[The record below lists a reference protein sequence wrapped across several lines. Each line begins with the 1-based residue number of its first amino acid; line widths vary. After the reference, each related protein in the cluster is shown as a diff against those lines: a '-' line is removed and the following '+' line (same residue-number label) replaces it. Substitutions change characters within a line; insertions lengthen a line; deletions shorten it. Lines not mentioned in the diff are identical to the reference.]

1 MVLYHTV
8 MLEFG
13 ALVLWYGRDSS
24 FLDVIFEENNMT
36 THTTT
41 LVLYKLFGE
50 SEYDFSSTLGYT
62 FHDLPFALKR
72 ISENCD
78 L

>member
-1 MVLYHTV
+1 MVLYHTA
-8 MLEFG
+8 MLGFG
-13 ALVLWYGRDSS
+13 APFLWYDRGSS
-24 FLDVIFEENNMT
+24 FLHVIFEESNMT

-41 LVLYKLFGE
+41 LVLYKQFGE